1 MPYEIRY
8 VKGDER
14 PYKIVN
20 KDRNQVVGSS
30 KTRAKAESSIRARM
44 SGEHSKK

>member
-1 MPYEIRY
+1 MPYTIRY
-8 VKGDER
+8 VRGDKK

-30 KTRAKAESSIRARM
+30 KTRAKAKASIRARM
-44 SGEHSKK
+44 SGESSKK